1 MKKIGIKVLVA
12 ALILGVGACKTVDY
26 EWENFEYIAT
36 PKVSVNIT
44 ESALPTVPTANVSFF
59 NMADPNYATDQ
70 YFEWELDYYD
80 AGGRAEVSS
89 IEVYVSFNKKESTP
103 PVYPIVLSLAEVHP
117 NERQFPLPSIVR
129 DSDLPFEV
137 VTEFPKVFRLN
148 ASELAD
154 FTGTDLSTVG
164 VNDYFLFKF
173 VINQTNGKR
182 IVQFSNNSCDE
193 SRGELADCRVGV
205 RFKNQ

>member
-1 MKKIGIKVLVA
+1 MKKIGIKALFA
-12 ALILGVGACKTVDY
+12 ALIIGVGACQTVDY
-26 EWENFEYIAT
+26 EWENFEYVAT
-36 PKVSVNIT
+36 PKVSVNT
-44 ESALPTVPTANVSFF
+44 ALSALPTVPSANVSFF
-59 NMADPNYATDQ
+59 NMADPDYATEQ
-70 YFEWELDYYD
+70 FFEWELDYYD

-117 NERQFPLPSIVR
+117 NERQFPLPSLIK

-137 VTEFPKVFRLN
+137 VREFPKVFRFN
-148 ASELAD
+148 AAQLAEI
-154 FTGTDLSTVG
+154 TGTDLNTVG

-173 VINQTNGKR
+173 VINQTDGKR

>member
-1 MKKIGIKVLVA
+1 MKNIETIVLIA
-12 ALILGVGACKTVDY
+12 AISLGVGACKNVDY
-26 EWENFEYIAT
+26 EWENFEYVAT
-36 PKVSVNIT
+36 PNVTVNVA

-59 NMADPNYATDQ
+59 NLADPDYATEQ

-80 AGGRAEVSS
+80 ADGRAEVSS
-89 IEVYVSFNKKESTP
+89 IEVYVSFNKRESTP
-103 PVYPIVLSLAEVHP
+103 PVYPILLSLAEVHP

-129 DSDLPFEV
+129 ETDLPFEI

-148 ASELAD
+148 ASQLAEL
-154 FTGTDLSTVG
+154 TGTDLSTVG

-173 VINQTNGKR
+173 IVNQTNGKK

-205 RFKNQ
+205 RFKSQ